1 MGAMQRALLV
11 SGTRGV
17 GKTVLL
23 NEFEESA
30 RRLGCVVIRAY
41 ADAQMVAQLRNST
54 IPEAIEELDYTEK
67 TGRKITG
74 FSVAGVG
81 SVTTQLPHNQAQPS
95 LVSRLRSL
103 LKAARAHDAGVLL
116 TVDEVQAASVGEL
129 AQLATAIQDL
139 IRDEYDIAFAAAGLT
154 FGVEELL
161 EHEGTTFLRRAQRLE
176 LGLLDDAT
184 VAETLHSTA
193 TAAGRGFSERAL
205 EEATAL
211 VQGYPYLLQLV
222 GALAWTHAV
231 LDGARDSSAY
241 GQPGA
246 QDCVEECSGR
256 PARFSQRHG
265 GAGSRTRT

>member
-1 MGAMQRALLV
+1 MGGVGAMQRALLV

-30 RRLGCVVIRAY
+30 RRLGRVVIRAY
-41 ADAQMVAQLRNST
+41 ADAQMVAQLRDST

-116 TVDEVQAASVGEL
+116 TVDEVQAASVDEL

-139 IRDEYDIAFAAAGLT
+139 IRGEYDIAFAAAGLT

-161 EHEGTTFLRRAQRLE
+161 DHEGTT
-176 LGLLDDAT
+176 
-184 VAETLHSTA
+184 S
-193 TAAGRGFSERAL
+193 
-205 EEATAL
+205 
-211 VQGYPYLLQLV
+211 
-222 GALAWTHAV
+222 
-231 LDGARDSSAY
+231 
-241 GQPGA
+241 
-246 QDCVEECSGR
+246 
-256 PARFSQRHG
+256 
-265 GAGSRTRT
+265 